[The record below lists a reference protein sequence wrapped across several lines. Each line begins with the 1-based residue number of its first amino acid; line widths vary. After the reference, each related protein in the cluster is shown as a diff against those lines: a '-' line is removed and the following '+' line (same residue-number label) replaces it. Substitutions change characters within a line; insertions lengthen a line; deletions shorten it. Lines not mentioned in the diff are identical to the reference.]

1 MASGNH
7 LSRRAW
13 QSGTVVL
20 AAMVA
25 VALAATGGK
34 AFASQQLSCG
44 DTIIADTTLHS
55 DLLDCPNIGIFIG
68 ADGITLDLNG
78 HVIDGDGTQTA
89 GCDPRTEFCD
99 EGVSSL
105 GNDRVTVEHGSVR
118 GFDDGVAIG
127 KSRHARVLGISS
139 SHNRFAAILVGR
151 SARGLVR
158 NSSGSR
164 STARHGGTGMFL
176 VASHHVR
183 ILNNSFS
190 RNGETGILS
199 SDSHH
204 SLIGENLV
212 KRNST
217 GISLE
222 RSSTTRLTRNRA
234 IRNRDLGIRA
244 GRGVIDG
251 GGNIARH
258 NGDPRQCLNVTC
270 H

>member
-1 MASGNH
+1 MTSSTHFG
-7 LSRRAW
+7 RRAW
-13 QSGTVVL
+13 LSGTRVAAATVALVL
-20 AAMVA
+20 AVTAGDA
-25 VALAATGGK
+25 R
-34 AFASQQLSCG
+34 ASDVSCG
-44 DTIIADTTLHS
+44 DTITADTALDS

-68 ADGITLDLNG
+68 ADDVTLDLNG
-78 HVIDGDGTQTA
+78 HMIDGDGTRTA

-105 GNDRVTVEHGSVR
+105 GHDRVTVMHGSVR

-127 KSRHARVLGISS
+127 KARHARVLDISS
-139 SHNRFAAILVGR
+139 SNNRFAAILVGR
-151 SARGLVR
+151 SARSLVR

-190 RNGETGILS
+190 RNGDTGIFA
-199 SDSHH
+199 SDSRH
-204 SLIGENLV
+204 SLIKKNLA
-212 KRNST
+212 KRNTT

-222 RSSTTRLTRNRA
+222 RSAMTKLTRNRA
-234 IRNRDLGIRA
+234 IRNRDLGIQA

-258 NGDPRQCLNVTC
+258 NGDPRQCVNVIC